1 MRCPCLL
8 EQILVAPL
16 VGGMLL
22 RDGRFSDRIFHP
34 KSRLLHNK
42 VAIRD
47 FCIRRLD
54 VSPRDFYV
62 IRGQELW
69 NNGGGRE
76 SRAASCHLLD
86 GGVECYCCSYYGT
99 DFARQRLQLYIVE
112 VVGWRIRGEV
122 RTAATL
128 SDPIRVPREVKSG
141 QYNR

>member
-1 MRCPCLL
+1 M
-8 EQILVAPL
+8 
-16 VGGMLL
+16 L

-34 KSRLLHNK
+34 KSRLQHALHNK
-42 VAIRD
+42 VTIRD
-47 FCIRRLD
+47 FCIPRLD
-54 VSPRDFYV
+54 MSPRDFYV

-76 SRAASCHLLD
+76 RRAASCHLLD

-99 DFARQRLQLYIVE
+99 DFARQRLQLYYYTVE

-128 SDPIRVPREVKSG
+128 SDPTTRVPREVKSG